1 LSVAISDNGSVK
13 VIFSR
18 AALRNL
24 PDLPKRD
31 RAALIAKI
39 AAFANDPFR
48 PAVAVH
54 PIKGKPHAVR
64 IRQGDWRAVCRIDR
78 SEDTIIVELVGN
90 RREIYR

>member
-1 LSVAISDNGSVK
+1 VR
-13 VIFSR
+13 VILSR

-39 AAFANDPFR
+39 GAFAEDPFQ
-48 PAVAVH
+48 PATAIQ

-78 SEDTIIVELVGN
+78 AEGTIIVELVGK